1 MRLHRNIA
9 TLLTVGPTNQDVSG
23 NIYEIVPASEDS
35 TQDGDHGFQVYFSLN
50 QSGGATSPTVQAK
63 LQTSLDKTNW
73 IDVVMSTVLNQDG
86 PKVETKDAT
95 SAAVPLL
102 TFVRAVTVLAGGTKP
117 NHTADVALIAS
128 APFRVRK
135 VS

>member
-1 MRLHRNIA
+1 MRLHRNFAKI
-9 TLLTVGPTNQDVSG
+9 LNVGTSNQDATGS
-23 NIYEIVPASEDS
+23 IYEVVPASEDP
-35 TQDGDHGFQVYFSLN
+35 TQDGDHGFQVYFSLS

-86 PKVETKDAT
+86 PKVETKDAA

-102 TFVRAVTVLAGGTKP
+102 TYVRAVTVLAGGTKP
-117 NHTADVALIAS
+117 NHNADVRLIAS

-135 VS
+135 AG

>member
-1 MRLHRNIA
+1 MRLHRNFAKI
-9 TLLTVGPTNQDVSG
+9 LNVGTTNQDATGS
-23 NIYEIVPASEDS
+23 IYEVVPASEDP
-35 TQDGDHGFQVYFSLN
+35 TQDGDHGFQVYFSLS

-63 LQTSLDKTNW
+63 LQTSLDKTTW

-86 PKVETKDAT
+86 PKVETKDAA

-102 TFVRAVTVLAGGTKP
+102 TYVRAVTVLAGGTKP